1 MDNLNI
7 DTIKSKF
14 INTKK
19 QFNYLL
25 GLLLDNDLKTY
36 TENYQIEKI
45 FQLDSSL
52 DILNINIQSIINE
65 IEMYE
70 NCGIGSNN
78 IIDTDNNNHNSIKNI
93 LNTVIDNF
101 NTSNNIM
108 DSELSSENDGDGDN
122 DCDDENKEDDN
133 IDTQLINFF
142 STFTSSFENPK
153 QIPKALLPYIFY
165 TYMKLDPESILNK
178 TPEQNETNQ
187 YLYPY
192 GIPFTNDNTSNFL
205 SRQQINSNLI
215 DDTGRNNIE
224 EHENNI
230 ELNDKQKY
238 EKYLIG
244 PGVEDLD

>member
-1 MDNLNI
+1 
-7 DTIKSKF
+7 
-14 INTKK
+14 
-19 QFNYLL
+19 
-25 GLLLDNDLKTY
+25 
-36 TENYQIEKI
+36 
-45 FQLDSSL
+45 
-52 DILNINIQSIINE
+52 
-65 IEMYE
+65 
-70 NCGIGSNN
+70 
-78 IIDTDNNNHNSIKNI
+78 
-93 LNTVIDNF
+93 
-101 NTSNNIM
+101 
-108 DSELSSENDGDGDN
+108 
-122 DCDDENKEDDN
+122 
-133 IDTQLINFF
+133 
-142 STFTSSFENPK
+142 
-153 QIPKALLPYIFY
+153 
-165 TYMKLDPESILNK
+165 MKLDPESILNK